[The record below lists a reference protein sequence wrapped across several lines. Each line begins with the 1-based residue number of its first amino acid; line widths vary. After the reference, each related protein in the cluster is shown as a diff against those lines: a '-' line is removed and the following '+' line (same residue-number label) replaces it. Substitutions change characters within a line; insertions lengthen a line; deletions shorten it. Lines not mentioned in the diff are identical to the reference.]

1 MDRNPLWQTPLK
13 ASMAGRIDASR
24 CVTCF
29 WSTWLQL
36 LWSQSTQGFPG
47 GSDGKE
53 SFCKAGYL
61 GSIPG
66 LGRSLGEG
74 NGNSLHYSC
83 LENSMDR
90 GAWRTLSMG
99 SWGHR
104 ESIQLTTRYTPVWTP
119 SRWQRSE
126 SISSL
131 VIKSNSQDIEQDKR
145 HSRDKGKVTIFGRV
159 MINKAMSYSVK
170 FTRVV
175 KSKELLPYIFSP
187 ANLNFSGKNSYHPPF
202 Q

>member
-1 MDRNPLWQTPLK
+1 
-13 ASMAGRIDASR
+13 
-24 CVTCF
+24 
-29 WSTWLQL
+29 
-36 LWSQSTQGFPG
+36 
-47 GSDGKE
+47 
-53 SFCKAGYL
+53 
-61 GSIPG
+61 
-66 LGRSLGEG
+66 
-74 NGNSLHYSC
+74 
-83 LENSMDR
+83 MDR
-90 GAWRTLSMG
+90 GAWQALSMG

-104 ESIQLTTRYTPVWTP
+104 ESIQLTTRYTPVCTP

-145 HSRDKGKVTIFGRV
+145 CNRDKGKVTISWRV

-170 FTRVV
+170 LTAV

-187 ANLNFSGKNSYHPPF
+187 ANLNFSRKNSYHPPF